1 MDKEFQKIVQKY
13 ANMIV
18 RKLIATYD
26 EMGIRATGDYERDL
40 ESEVTS
46 KYMIIRGAFHSQFM
60 ESGRRS
66 GGRPPIPSI
75 IRWIE
80 NKRGLPPSMLRDKKR
95 VAFAI
100 ANKIAKEGVSVPS
113 KYNAGEVIS
122 KVINDFLA
130 NDIYKMID
138 ELGVI
143 WQKKYTSE
151 IDNIF
156 KAA

>member
-1 MDKEFQKIVQKY
+1 MDKQFEKIVQKY
-13 ANMIV
+13 ADIIV

-26 EMGIRATGDYERDL
+26 EMGIRATGDYEKEL
-40 ESEVTS
+40 ESEITD

-60 ESGRRS
+60 ESGRRP

-80 NKRGLPPSMLRDKKR
+80 TKKGLPPSMLKNKKG

-113 KYNAGEVIS
+113 KHNKGEVIS
-122 KVINDFLA
+122 KVINDFLQ
-130 NDIYKMID
+130 DDVYKMID
-138 ELGVI
+138 ELGII
-143 WQKKYTSE
+143 WRKRFSSD
-151 IDNIF
+151 INNIF

>member
-1 MDKEFQKIVQKY
+1 MDKEFEIITQKY
-13 ANMIV
+13 ANIIV
-18 RKLIATYD
+18 SKLITTYD
-26 EMGIRATGDYERDL
+26 EIGIRATGDYEKEL
-40 ESEVTS
+40 ETEVTNTRL
-46 KYMIIRGAFHSQFM
+46 IIWGAFHSQFM

-80 NKRGLPPSMLRDKKR
+80 NKKNLPPSMIRDKKR

-100 ANKIAKEGVSVPS
+100 ANKIAKEGVKVPS
-113 KYNAGEVIS
+113 QYNAGEVIS

-130 NDIYKMID
+130 NDVYKMID

-143 WQKKYTSE
+143 WLKRFSSK